1 MAPSGYRYLSFISS
15 MFVATL
21 LISNIAAQKLIPFG
35 PFVFTGGVILF
46 PITYIFGDVL
56 TEVYGYAKARQ
67 AIWAGFIANI
77 AMALFI
83 QLVIY
88 LPPAPG
94 WDLQRE
100 FAAALSSVPRVVLG
114 SILAFWAG
122 EFVNSY
128 VLAKLKLAT
137 SGRYLWVRTVSSTIA
152 GQAVDTV
159 VFLVIAFAGVLPASL
174 LLQAAWSGYLFKVI
188 YEAMA
193 TPLTYLLVNW
203 LKRGEGVDAFDKR
216 TNFSPFSF
224 SLESANDEHSNC

>member
-88 LPPAPG
+88 LPPAPRLEG
-94 WDLQRE
+94 
-100 FAAALSSVPRVVLG
+100 
-114 SILAFWAG
+114 
-122 EFVNSY
+122 
-128 VLAKLKLAT
+128 
-137 SGRYLWVRTVSSTIA
+137 GR
-152 GQAVDTV
+152 
-159 VFLVIAFAGVLPASL
+159 F
-174 LLQAAWSGYLFKVI
+174 
-188 YEAMA
+188 
-193 TPLTYLLVNW
+193 
-203 LKRGEGVDAFDKR
+203 
-216 TNFSPFSF
+216 
-224 SLESANDEHSNC
+224 